1 MDQPE
6 ILTQALSKFYEEL
19 ERSDLP
25 VNTFMLLR
33 KGEVIT
39 EFYRQ
44 PYRKNVPQIL
54 FSLSKSFTSIAAGI
68 AWDNGYFELTDKVV
82 SFTQIS
88 FLAQFHLI

>member
-1 MDQPE
+1 MDNPE
-6 ILTQALSKFYEEL
+6 NLTQALSKFYEEL

-44 PYRKNVPQIL
+44 PYRKNVPR
-54 FSLSKSFTSIAAGI
+54 F
-68 AWDNGYFELTDKVV
+68 YFL
-82 SFTQIS
+82 
-88 FLAQFHLI
+88 